1 MSLMPTA
8 SFPSRTRDDVC
19 ESRDRL
25 PLAALLALAMTGF
38 TAIMTETLPAGLLPQ
53 LAAGLEVSQA
63 TAGQLVTSY
72 AVGSLVAAIP
82 LTALA
87 QGWRRRPTL
96 LAAIIGF
103 LVFNTVTA
111 LSTTYALALGA
122 RFLAGIAAG
131 LAWGILAGYARRM
144 VAGPQQGRA
153 LAIAMVGTPL
163 ALSLGVPA
171 GAFLGAAIGW
181 RWAFLAMSGTTVALV
196 AWVAVAV
203 PDYPGQACDQRQAV
217 GSVFGMPG
225 VRPIL
230 AVVFAWMTA
239 HNVLYTFMA
248 PLAARAG
255 LEGRVD
261 LLLLGFGLSALAG
274 IWLIGV
280 LVDRV
285 LRVLVLASLAL
296 FAAATL
302 LLGLGG
308 TVPAALTGSVLA
320 WGLSFGGAATLLQ
333 TAIGDAAGE
342 GVDLANAMVTTVW
355 NGAIAG
361 GGVIGGLLLHVG
373 GADLLAWAAILF
385 IAAAFLVATA
395 ARHRGFVPGPRAQA

>member
-1 MSLMPTA
+1 MSNA

-19 ESRDRL
+19 EGRDRL

-63 TAGQLVTSY
+63 MAGQLVTSY
-72 AVGSLVAAIP
+72 AAGSLVAAIP

-111 LSTTYALALGA
+111 LSTSFALALGA

-203 PDYPGQACDQRQAV
+203 PDYPGQAGDRRQAV
-217 GSVFGMPG
+217 GSVFASPG

-239 HNVLYTFMA
+239 HNVLYTFVA

-280 LVDRV
+280 LVDRI

-296 FAAATL
+296 FTAATL

-308 TVPAALTGSVLA
+308 TAPAALTGSVLA

-355 NGAIAG
+355 NAAIAG

-373 GADLLAWAAILF
+373 GADLLAWAAIPF

-395 ARHRGFVPGPRAQA
+395 ARRRGFVPGPRTQA

>member
-1 MSLMPTA
+1 MLNA

-19 ESRDRL
+19 ESRDHL

-63 TAGQLVTSY
+63 MAGQLVTSY
-72 AVGSLVAAIP
+72 AAGSLVAAIP

-96 LAAIIGF
+96 LAAIMGF
-103 LVFNTVTA
+103 LVFNTITA
-111 LSTTYALALGA
+111 LSTSYALALGA

-144 VAGPQQGRA
+144 VTGRQQGRA

-163 ALSLGVPA
+163 ALSLGGPA

-181 RWAFLAMSGTTVALV
+181 RWAFLAMSGTTLALV
-196 AWVAVAV
+196 AWVVMAV
-203 PDYPGQACDQRQAV
+203 PDYPGQAGDRRQAM
-217 GSVFGMPG
+217 GSVFALPG

-239 HNVLYTFMA
+239 HNVLYTFVA

-274 IWLIGV
+274 ICLIGV
-280 LVDRV
+280 LVDRM

-296 FAAATL
+296 FAAAAL

-333 TAIGDAAGE
+333 TAIGDVAGE

-373 GADLLAWAAILF
+373 GADLLAWVAIPF
-385 IAAAFLVATA
+385 IAAAFLAATA
-395 ARHRGFVPGPRAQA
+395 ARHRGFVPGPRVQA

>member
-1 MSLMPTA
+1 MSNA

-19 ESRDRL
+19 EGRDRL

-63 TAGQLVTSY
+63 MAGQLVTSY
-72 AVGSLVAAIP
+72 AAGSLVAAIP

-111 LSTTYALALGA
+111 LSTSFALALGA

-203 PDYPGQACDQRQAV
+203 PDYPGQAGDRRQAV
-217 GSVFGMPG
+217 GSVFASPG

-239 HNVLYTFMA
+239 HNVLYTFVA
-248 PLAARAG
+248 PLATRAG

-280 LVDRV
+280 LVDRI

-308 TVPAALTGSVLA
+308 TAPAALTGSVLA

-355 NGAIAG
+355 NAAIAG

-395 ARHRGFVPGPRAQA
+395 ARHRGFVPGPRTQA

>member
-1 MSLMPTA
+1 MHS
-8 SFPSRTRDDVC
+8 PSQIDDAT
-19 ESRDRL
+19 ETGGHL

-53 LAAGLEVSQA
+53 LAAGLEVPQA
-63 TAGQLVTSY
+63 MAGQFVTSY
-72 AVGSLVAAIP
+72 AAGSLVAAIP

-111 LSTTYALALGA
+111 LSTRYALALGA

-163 ALSLGVPA
+163 ALSLGVSA

-181 RWAFLAMSGTTVALV
+181 RWAFLAMSGTTLALV
-196 AWVAVAV
+196 AWVVMAV
-203 PDYPGQACDQRQAV
+203 PDYPGQAGGRRQAV
-217 GSVFGMPG
+217 GSVFAMPG

-239 HNVLYTFMA
+239 HNVLYTFVA

-274 IWLIGV
+274 IWLTGV
-280 LVDRV
+280 LVDRM

-296 FAAATL
+296 FAAAAL

-308 TVPAALTGSVLA
+308 TVPAVLTGSVLA

-342 GVDLANAMVTTVW
+342 GIDLANAMVTTVW

-361 GGVIGGLLLHVG
+361 GGVIGGLLLHAG

-395 ARHRGFVPGPRAQA
+395 ARRRGFVPGPRAQA

>member
-1 MSLMPTA
+1 MSNA

-19 ESRDRL
+19 EGRDRL

-63 TAGQLVTSY
+63 MAGQLVTSY
-72 AVGSLVAAIP
+72 AAGSLVAAIP

-111 LSTTYALALGA
+111 LSTSFALALGA

-203 PDYPGQACDQRQAV
+203 PDYPGQAGDRRQAV
-217 GSVFGMPG
+217 GSVFASPG

-239 HNVLYTFMA
+239 HNVLYTFVA

-280 LVDRV
+280 LVDRI

-308 TVPAALTGSVLA
+308 TAPAALTGSVLA

-355 NGAIAG
+355 NAAIAG

-395 ARHRGFVPGPRAQA
+395 ARHRGFVPGPRTQA

>member
-1 MSLMPTA
+1 MSNA

-19 ESRDRL
+19 EGRDRL

-63 TAGQLVTSY
+63 MAGQLVTSY
-72 AVGSLVAAIP
+72 AAGSLVAAIP

-111 LSTTYALALGA
+111 LSTSFALALGA

-203 PDYPGQACDQRQAV
+203 PDYPGQAGDRRQAV
-217 GSVFGMPG
+217 GSVFASPG

-239 HNVLYTFMA
+239 HNVLYTFVA

-280 LVDRV
+280 LVDRI

-308 TVPAALTGSVLA
+308 TAPAALTGSVLA

-355 NGAIAG
+355 NAAIAG

-373 GADLLAWAAILF
+373 GADFLAWAAILF

-395 ARHRGFVPGPRAQA
+395 ARHRGFVPGPRTQA

>member
-1 MSLMPTA
+1 MSNA

-19 ESRDRL
+19 EGRDRL

-63 TAGQLVTSY
+63 MAGQLVTSY
-72 AVGSLVAAIP
+72 AAGSLVAAIP

-111 LSTTYALALGA
+111 LSTSFALALGA

-203 PDYPGQACDQRQAV
+203 PDYPGQAGDRRQAV
-217 GSVFGMPG
+217 GSVFASPG

-239 HNVLYTFMA
+239 HNVLYTFVA
-248 PLAARAG
+248 PLATRAG

-280 LVDRV
+280 LVDRI

-308 TVPAALTGSVLA
+308 TAPAALTGSVLA

-355 NGAIAG
+355 NAAIAG

-385 IAAAFLVATA
+385 IAAAFLVASA
-395 ARHRGFVPGPRAQA
+395 ARHRGLVPGPRTQA

>member
-1 MSLMPTA
+1 MPNA

-19 ESRDRL
+19 ESCDHL

-38 TAIMTETLPAGLLPQ
+38 TAIMTETLPAGLLLQ

-63 TAGQLVTSY
+63 MAGQLVTSY
-72 AVGSLVAAIP
+72 AAGSLVAAIP

-96 LAAIIGF
+96 LAAIMGF
-103 LVFNTVTA
+103 LVFNTITA
-111 LSTTYALALGA
+111 LSTSYALALSA

-144 VAGPQQGRA
+144 VTGRQQGRA

-181 RWAFLAMSGTTVALV
+181 RWAFLAMSGTTLALV
-196 AWVAVAV
+196 AWVVMAV
-203 PDYPGQACDQRQAV
+203 PDYPGQAGDRRQAV
-217 GSVFGMPG
+217 GSVFALPG

-239 HNVLYTFMA
+239 HNVLYTFVA

-274 IWLIGV
+274 ICLIGV
-280 LVDRV
+280 LVDRM

-296 FAAATL
+296 FAAAAL

-333 TAIGDAAGE
+333 TAIGDVAGE

-385 IAAAFLVATA
+385 IAAAFLVASA
-395 ARHRGFVPGPRAQA
+395 ARRRGFVPGPRAQA

>member
-1 MSLMPTA
+1 MSNA

-19 ESRDRL
+19 EGRDRL

-63 TAGQLVTSY
+63 MAGQLVTSY
-72 AVGSLVAAIP
+72 AAGSLVAAIP

-111 LSTTYALALGA
+111 LSTSFALALGA

-203 PDYPGQACDQRQAV
+203 PDYPGQAGDRRQAV
-217 GSVFGMPG
+217 GSVFASPG

-239 HNVLYTFMA
+239 HNVLYTFVA
-248 PLAARAG
+248 PLATRAG

-280 LVDRV
+280 LVDRI
-285 LRVLVLASLAL
+285 LRVLLLASLAL

-308 TVPAALTGSVLA
+308 TAPAALTGSVLA

-355 NGAIAG
+355 NAAIAG

-385 IAAAFLVATA
+385 IAAAFLVASA
-395 ARHRGFVPGPRAQA
+395 ARHRGLVPGPRTQA

>member
-1 MSLMPTA
+1 MSNA

-19 ESRDRL
+19 EGRDRL

-63 TAGQLVTSY
+63 MAGQLVTSY
-72 AVGSLVAAIP
+72 AAGSLVAAIP

-111 LSTTYALALGA
+111 LSTSFALALGA

-203 PDYPGQACDQRQAV
+203 PDYPGQAGDRRQAV
-217 GSVFGMPG
+217 GSVFASPG

-239 HNVLYTFMA
+239 HNVLYTFVA

-280 LVDRV
+280 LVDRI

-308 TVPAALTGSVLA
+308 TAPAALTGSVLA

-342 GVDLANAMVTTVW
+342 GIDLANAMVTTVW
-355 NGAIAG
+355 NGAIAS

-395 ARHRGFVPGPRAQA
+395 ARHRGFVPGPRTQA

>member
-1 MSLMPTA
+1 MTNA
-8 SFPSRTRDDVC
+8 SFPSRTRDEVC

-63 TAGQLVTSY
+63 MAGQLVTSY
-72 AVGSLVAAIP
+72 AAGSLIAAIP

-87 QGWRRRPTL
+87 QGWRRRSTL
-96 LAAIIGF
+96 VAAIIGF
-103 LVFNTVTA
+103 FVFNTVTA
-111 LSTTYALALGA
+111 LSTRYALAFGA

-181 RWAFLAMSGTTVALV
+181 RWAFLAMSGTTIALV

-203 PDYPGQACDQRQAV
+203 PDYPGQPGDQRQAV
-217 GSVFGMPG
+217 GSVFALPG

-239 HNVLYTFMA
+239 HNVLYTFVA

-280 LVDRV
+280 LVDRM

-296 FAAATL
+296 FAMATL

-308 TVPAALTGSVLA
+308 TVPTALTGSVLA

-355 NGAIAG
+355 NGAIAS

-395 ARHRGFVPGPRAQA
+395 ARHRGFVPGPRTQA